1 MAKIW
6 GLVSATFHPWKKKKE
21 KKRRAEEEEILED
34 ELNRLTENE

>member
-21 KKRRAEEEEILED
+21 KKTLD
-34 ELNRLTENE
+34 YHLYLK